1 MLFVFY
7 VFETFLLVDQECVL
21 FSSNQLGFKAI
32 DCNLLNNDLSVCF
45 SPAEQGSHYSDCQ
58 FFDPVHAF
66 LLVLKETYVM
76 VRLLRPCFA
85 LATSELCYYYLLA
98 PF

>member
-45 SPAEQGSHYSDCQ
+45 SPAEQGSHYSIEKTKYWANLGGCTGCYKSNR
-58 FFDPVHAF
+58 FR
-66 LLVLKETYVM
+66 Y
-76 VRLLRPCFA
+76 
-85 LATSELCYYYLLA
+85 LA
-98 PF
+98 